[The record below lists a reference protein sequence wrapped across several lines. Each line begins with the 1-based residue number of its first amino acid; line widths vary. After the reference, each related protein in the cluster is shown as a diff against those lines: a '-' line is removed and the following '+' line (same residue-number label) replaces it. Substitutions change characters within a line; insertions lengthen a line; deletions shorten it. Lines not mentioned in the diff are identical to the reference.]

1 MRTNGRVDSW
11 PSFNHI
17 LPPCPLPPAMCDSL
31 FHPPLHTSGR
41 YIIDSSGCR
50 FKLLSANWYG
60 GSDELFVL
68 GGLDVRPRTEIAN
81 LIRSLG
87 FNSVRL
93 PYSDEMVMSNPIIA
107 PSRLAAN
114 PDLVGMRAMDV
125 FVAVVEACT
134 NAGLAV
140 VINDHITQAG
150 WCDGKNLCDAT
161 WSNTHLGPLCR
172 VRLSEDQW
180 LDNWETM
187 MRRFVNNPG
196 VIGADLRNEPRNIWG
211 LQSWEPWARAATR
224 AGERLLAMNRD
235 WLIIIEGIKSANDL
249 SGVRNR
255 PIVLSVPNR
264 VVYSVHVFSWS
275 GWGSVS
281 GSYSSRP
288 YPSFVRDMIHNW
300 AWLLE
305 GNVAPVWVA
314 EIGASRMAGDSE
326 KHYWGNLM
334 KYLETVDA
342 DFGYWAINPRK
353 PHNNEKE
360 DWSLVEDD
368 WKTVV
373 EDFRLEGMRKLMR
386 NGVKNSI

>member
-1 MRTNGRVDSW
+1 MYD
-11 PSFNHI
+11 
-17 LPPCPLPPAMCDSL
+17 PL
-31 FHPPLHTSGR
+31 FQPPLRTTGR
-41 YIIDSSGCR
+41 YIVDATGRR
-50 FKLLSANWYG
+50 FKLLTVNWYG
-60 GSDELFVL
+60 GSDELFVP
-68 GGLDVRPRTEIAN
+68 GGLEVRPRTDIAH

-93 PYSDEMVMSNPIIA
+93 PYSDEMVVRNPIVA
-107 PSRLAAN
+107 PSLLAAN
-114 PDLVGMRAMDV
+114 PDLVSMRALDV

-134 NAGLAV
+134 DAGLAV

-150 WCDGKNLCDAT
+150 WCDGKNLCDAG
-161 WSNTHLGPLCR
+161 WSNSHLGPLCP
-172 VRLSEDQW
+172 VRQSEDQW

-187 MRRFVNNPG
+187 MRCFVDNPR
-196 VIGADLRNEPRNIWG
+196 VIGADLRNEPRSIWG
-211 LQSWEPWARAATR
+211 MQNWEPWARAATR
-224 AGERLLAMNRD
+224 AGERLLALNRD

-249 SGVRNR
+249 SGAREQ

-275 GWGSVS
+275 GWGSLS
-281 GSYSSRP
+281 PYSSRP
-288 YPSFVRDMIHNW
+288 YPGFVLDMFRNW

-305 GNVAPVWVA
+305 GNIAPVWVA
-314 EIGASRMAGDSE
+314 EIGASQQPGEGD

-353 PHNNEKE
+353 PHKNEKE
-360 DWSLVEDD
+360 YWALVKDD

-373 EDFRLEGMRKLMR
+373 EDFRLEGMRKLMSVDKSEAS
-386 NGVKNSI
+386 GST